1 MEPFMHRLVDYLKGE
16 LPSDGMQ
23 EIRNEIGA
31 NDSLQEAY
39 LREKQFND
47 FLRSR
52 LQRQPVSA
60 GLAQNIRRKI
70 TQDRLDDTKPPHLA

>member
-1 MEPFMHRLVDYLKGE
+1 MHRLVDYLKGE
-16 LPSDGMQ
+16 LPTDSMQ
-23 EIRNEIGA
+23 EIRTEIGA
-31 NDSLQEAY
+31 NDLLQEAY

-47 FLRSR
+47 FLRNR

-70 TQDRLDDTKPPHLA
+70 TQDRLDETKPPHLA

>member
-16 LPSDGMQ
+16 LPSDSMQ

-31 NDSLQEAY
+31 NDSLQDAY

-47 FLRSR
+47 FLRNR

-70 TQDRLDDTKPPHLA
+70 TQDRFDDTKPPHLA